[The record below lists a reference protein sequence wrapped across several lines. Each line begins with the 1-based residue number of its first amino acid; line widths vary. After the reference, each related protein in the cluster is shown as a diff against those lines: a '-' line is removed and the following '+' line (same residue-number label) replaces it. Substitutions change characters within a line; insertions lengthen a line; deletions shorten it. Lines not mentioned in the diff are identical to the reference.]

1 MSLFQ
6 RLQGNRQEKID
17 AEKKAGADFLAGNKA
32 KEGVQELPNGI
43 QYQVLQEGTG
53 EKPAL
58 QAKIKA
64 HYIGRLTNGNEFD
77 NSFKRGQPFEAPIL
91 NLIKGWQVV
100 LPMMPV
106 GSRWRLW
113 IPSDLAY
120 GDNGAGGSIPG
131 GAVLDFEIELLGIVG

>member
-6 RLQGNRQEKID
+6 KLQGNRQEKID
-17 AEKKAGADFLAGNKA
+17 AEKATGASFLAENKS
-32 KEGVQELPNGI
+32 KEGVQELPDGI

-64 HYIGRLTNGNEFD
+64 HYIGRLINGNEFD

-91 NLIKGWQVV
+91 NLIKGWQTV